1 MESSSSFQCRICL
14 EDAKEP
20 VVTQCGHLYCW
31 GCMNKWLSQ
40 NHSTLQCPVC
50 KAGIAREKLVPIYVK
65 DDSPDPRA
73 DGAPRPR
80 PPREQPQ
87 PNPEYS
93 RFSNFAQSPQF
104 TTGFGLFPGLFGFT
118 FTTTMNHND
127 PRADTLSKIMLIIG
141 MLILL
146 SILF

>member
-1 MESSSSFQCRICL
+1 MESTSNYECRICL
-14 EDAKEP
+14 ESAKEP

-40 NHSTLQCPVC
+40 NHSSLLCPVC
-50 KAGIAREKLVPIYVK
+50 KCGISKEKIIPIFIR
-65 DDSPDPRA
+65 DDTPDPRA
-73 DGAPRPR
+73 DGIPRPK
-80 PPREQPQ
+80 PPRENPQ

-93 RFSNFAQSPQF
+93 RFPNFNQGAQF
-104 TTGFGLFPGLFGFT
+104 GVGFGIFPGLFGFS
-118 FTTTMNHND
+118 FAANMNHND

-141 MLILL
+141 MLIIL